1 MNIDAGERQ
10 NHFLKFDLINRAQA
24 LVKMRWRIYVS
35 APLTDVGENLCEK
48 SLAHHSRLFFVP
60 VNYLL
65 LLIGKTGP
73 VRNSRTK
80 LVR

>member
-1 MNIDAGERQ
+1 MNIDADERQ
-10 NHFLKFDLINRAQA
+10 NHFLKVDLINRAEA
-24 LVKMRWRIYVS
+24 FVEMRRRINVS
-35 APLTDVGENLCEK
+35 APLTDVSENLCEK
-48 SLAHHSRLFFVP
+48 SLAHQSRLFFVP